1 MYRLGSK
8 YEAYNIRRFEEKKR
22 YSILVLYLHELSQN
36 LVDTAIEIHE
46 RQVNILLSKG
56 RNEQEKQQKYNGK
69 SLNEK
74 IVHYIDLGAAL
85 IKAKNENLD
94 PFKVLESVIS
104 WNNLVKSVEEARNLV
119 RPMSY
124 NYIDLLENLYRQ
136 L

>member
-1 MYRLGSK
+1 M
-8 YEAYNIRRFEEKKR
+8 
-22 YSILVLYLHELSQN
+22 HELSQN

-74 IVHYIDLGAAL
+74 IVHYIDVGAAL